1 MVSPT
6 RGTDGARAL
15 RPLNQPSPIE
25 VEVDGEGVPARVKQG
40 QSWLSIEAVQDHW
53 RIHQAWWR
61 GVPVI
66 RAYFAM
72 TLSDGRG
79 ATIFQDGVTGQWLR
93 QFYG

>member
-1 MVSPT
+1 MVSIA
-6 RGTDGARAL
+6 GGADGARAL

-25 VEVDGEGVPARVKQG
+25 VEADEEGVPARVKQG
-40 QSWLSIEAVQDHW
+40 QSWLAIEAVQDHW

-72 TLSDGRG
+72 TLSDGRWPPWSL
-79 ATIFQDGVTGQWLR
+79 VMWR
-93 QFYG
+93 QA